1 MERLANT
8 EIPMSSLM
16 GVRQSIRFDDNSTN
30 VKLQSKKRLEEL
42 NDMMLERQQTVHR
55 ARMIREDINNNLIK
69 KLRKVLSKK
78 FRLTREE
85 YIVLIDKF
93 NLKNSNLS
101 RQTIS
106 DMITT
111 LNIQQK
117 YDEDK
122 KFRGNSSTSVMNGIN
137 NRNPPKKI
145 NNIVMNSDT
154 DEMFKDN
161 QEKTFDDRLQ
171 DLINS
176 RAPPQEKQNSGLPQ
190 VIDDQKAHL
199 TKELEKKKKETKKFN
214 PNNLVQGENSFN
226 NYDIS
231 KPVNNMGEE
240 IYFPPPNREEG
251 IDPDKALPPRNMP
264 KLNEPK
270 DNNIDYSSNSTP
282 MSSFT
287 SKNNFN
293 SIPPH
298 TQTPHLV
305 INELPDYSNNR
316 IVNNVS
322 RESTIDISQ
331 TKANDIEESLKKL
344 IDKINIPIEKKV
356 EEKEYE
362 FNIMANIIQSNGKTN
377 SVSSQFKF
385 EVNYNGKTSIS
396 NIKRV
401 ELVSC
406 FINENFYRKN
416 EFKNYPYFLLKIKEF
431 NDVLYL
437 NGSSMGGFCQIM
449 WEKKGSYYNY
459 INTDKLF
466 GVYTP
471 DKDIDFDK
479 LTVEV
484 YDHNGNILKELKST
498 EQDQFNIVLKIITD
512 KPL

>member
-122 KFRGNSSTSVMNGIN
+122 KFRGNSSTSVVNGIN
-137 NRNPPKKI
+137 NRNPAKKI

-190 VIDDQKAHL
+190 VVDDQKAHL

-251 IDPDKALPPRNMP
+251 IDPDKPLPPRNMP

-282 MSSFT
+282 MSLST

-293 SIPPH
+293 SIPPN

-322 RESTIDISQ
+322 RENTVDISQ
-331 TKANDIEESLKKL
+331 TKANNIEESLKKL

>member
-176 RAPPQEKQNSGLPQ
+176 RAPPQEKQNSGLSQ
-190 VIDDQKAHL
+190 VADDQKAHL

-251 IDPDKALPPRNMP
+251 IDPDKPLPPRNMP

-293 SIPPH
+293 SIPPN

-305 INELPDYSNNR
+305 INELPDYSHNR
-316 IVNNVS
+316 TVNNVS
-322 RESTIDISQ
+322 RENTLDISQ
-331 TKANDIEESLKKL
+331 TKANNIEESLKKL

>member
-137 NRNPPKKI
+137 NRNPAKKI

-199 TKELEKKKKETKKFN
+199 TKELEKKKELKEFFRIK
-214 PNNLVQGENSFN
+214 
-226 NYDIS
+226 
-231 KPVNNMGEE
+231 VNM
-240 IYFPPPNREEG
+240 YYVCRV
-251 IDPDKALPPRNMP
+251 
-264 KLNEPK
+264 
-270 DNNIDYSSNSTP
+270 Y
-282 MSSFT
+282 
-287 SKNNFN
+287 KN
-293 SIPPH
+293 
-298 TQTPHLV
+298 
-305 INELPDYSNNR
+305 
-316 IVNNVS
+316 
-322 RESTIDISQ
+322 
-331 TKANDIEESLKKL
+331 
-344 IDKINIPIEKKV
+344 
-356 EEKEYE
+356 
-362 FNIMANIIQSNGKTN
+362 
-377 SVSSQFKF
+377 
-385 EVNYNGKTSIS
+385 
-396 NIKRV
+396 
-401 ELVSC
+401 
-406 FINENFYRKN
+406 KN
-416 EFKNYPYFLLKIKEF
+416 E
-431 NDVLYL
+431 
-437 NGSSMGGFCQIM
+437 
-449 WEKKGSYYNY
+449 
-459 INTDKLF
+459 
-466 GVYTP
+466 
-471 DKDIDFDK
+471 
-479 LTVEV
+479 
-484 YDHNGNILKELKST
+484 
-498 EQDQFNIVLKIITD
+498 
-512 KPL
+512 

>member
-1 MERLANT
+1 MERLQNT
-8 EIPMSSLM
+8 EIPLSSLM

-55 ARMIREDINNNLIK
+55 ARMIREDINNNIIR
-69 KLRKVLSKK
+69 KLRKVLSRK
-78 FRLTREE
+78 FKLTREE

-93 NLKNSNLS
+93 NLKNANLS
-101 RQTIS
+101 RNTIS

-111 LNIQQK
+111 LNIQKK
-117 YDEDK
+117 YDDDK
-122 KFRGNSSTSVMNGIN
+122 KFNGVTGNTKNSIS
-137 NRNPPKKI
+137 NRMPPKKV
-145 NNIVMNSDT
+145 NNITMNSDA
-154 DEMFKDN
+154 DEMFKEDN
-161 QEKTFDDRLQ
+161 KEKTFDDRLQ

-176 RAPPQEKQNSGLPQ
+176 RIPPNQKKQNNNNLNNDTDEK
-190 VIDDQKAHL
+190 INL
-199 TKELEKKKKETKKFN
+199 TKQLDEKKKQTAQFN
-214 PNNLVQGENSFN
+214 PNSKFSGENSFN

-240 IYFPPPNREEG
+240 IYFPPANREEG
-251 IDPDKALPPRNMP
+251 IDPNKPLPNRNMP
-264 KLNEPK
+264 KLQES
-270 DNNIDYSSNSTP
+270 NNISSNLSQKRP
-282 MSSFT
+282 IIDNYNNINNKIPERPHVVINDLPNYNSNHIVNDT
-287 SKNNFN
+287 SRENNIV
-293 SIPPH
+293 IPP
-298 TQTPHLV
+298 
-305 INELPDYSNNR
+305 
-316 IVNNVS
+316 
-322 RESTIDISQ
+322 
-331 TKANDIEESLKKL
+331 TKSNDIEESLKKL

-356 EEKEYE
+356 ENKEYE

-377 SVSSQFKF
+377 TVSSEFKF

-416 EFKNYPYFLLKIKEF
+416 DFKNYPYFLIKIKEF
-431 NDVLYL
+431 DDVLYL

-471 DKDIDFDK
+471 SKDMEFDK

-498 EQDQFNIVLKIITD
+498 EQDQFNLVLKIITD
-512 KPL
+512 KVL